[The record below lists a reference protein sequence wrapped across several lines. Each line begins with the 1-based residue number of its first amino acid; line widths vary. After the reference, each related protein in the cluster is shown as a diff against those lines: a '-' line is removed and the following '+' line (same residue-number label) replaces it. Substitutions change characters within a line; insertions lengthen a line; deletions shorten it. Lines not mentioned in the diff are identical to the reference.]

1 MTHYLSVYWNVD
13 PIFFSLGS
21 FKFGYYNLLFITGF
35 AIGLFM
41 VKGFFK
47 REGVP
52 PKIVEN
58 LTYTAFFSAVIGARL
73 GHCFFY
79 NPIHFLTHPLEIFMI
94 WNGGL
99 ASHGGMVGL
108 MIGVWIFVRKYGPRH
123 GFTYMWLADR
133 VAIPTILAAGCI
145 RLGNLM
151 NSEIYGVE
159 TSLPWGFIF
168 ARHGETLPKH
178 PTQIYE
184 ALCYFAIFF
193 LLLWI
198 YRRFLPKLKT
208 GVLLGLTLVLCFTA
222 RFVIE
227 FIKNPQVEFEE
238 GMRLDMGQWLSIPFI
253 LFGIGLT
260 IWAWKRGTPAML
272 PQKSKVQAAVHK
284 ENNRSGKKKRG

>member
-1 MTHYLSVYWNVD
+1 MTHYLSVYWDVD
-13 PIFFSLGS
+13 PVFFTLGS
-21 FKFGYYNLLFITGF
+21 FKLGYYNLLFITGF

-47 REGVP
+47 RENIP
-52 PKIVEN
+52 PKIVES
-58 LTYTAFFSAVIGARL
+58 LTYTSFFAAVIGARL

-79 NPIHFLTHPLEIFMI
+79 NPLHFLTHPVEIFMI
-94 WNGGL
+94 WKGGL
-99 ASHGGMVGL
+99 ASHGGMIGL

-123 GFTYMWLADR
+123 GFNYMWLADR

-168 ARHGETLPKH
+168 ARNGETLPKH

-184 ALCYFAIFF
+184 ALCYFAIFL
-193 LLLWI
+193 LLLWL

-208 GVLLGLTLVLCFTA
+208 GVLLGLTFVFCFTA

-238 GMRLDMGQWLSIPFI
+238 GMKLDMGQWLSIPFI

-260 IWAWKRGTPAML
+260 IWALKRGAPAML
-272 PQKSKVQAAVHK
+272 PQKTKIQAAVHK
-284 ENNRSGKKKRG
+284 ENNRPGKKKRG